1 MWSNRFKGD
10 TGEDCLVSVD
20 GTDFMVAAKG
30 FGTELY
36 SYKFKRSGLRYEVA
50 LCIKT
55 GDIVWINGPYEPGLW
70 NDLKIFR
77 HSLVTFLEDGERV
90 EADDGYLGEHPRH
103 VKCPGGFCNP
113 PETEFMQKRV
123 RNRHE
128 TVNKRFKQFEALKQR
143 WRHNLGHHGNVLRM
157 AAVLTQVS
165 FSEGEPLF
173 QCGYR
178 DPPY

>member
-1 MWSNRFKGD
+1 
-10 TGEDCLVSVD
+10 
-20 GTDFMVAAKG
+20 MVAAKG
-30 FGTELY
+30 VGTELY

-90 EADDGYLGEHPRH
+90 EADDRYLGEHPRH

-128 TVNKRFKQFEALKQR
+128 TLT
-143 WRHNLGHHGNVLRM
+143 NVSSNSRL
-157 AAVLTQVS
+157 
-165 FSEGEPLF
+165 
-173 QCGYR
+173 
-178 DPPY
+178 